1 MMQRGR
7 MYFNLLFTEQR
18 HRLDGFILWIYVQD
32 GIRLLEK
39 AAGVDSSG
47 LSSRGSPQWTIFAT
61 LFCGRRQKRS
71 VCYRLKRQT

>member
-1 MMQRGR
+1 

-39 AAGVDSSG
+39 AAGADSSG
-47 LSSRGSPQWTIFAT
+47 LSSRGSLPYQLQHSLTAPH
-61 LFCGRRQKRS
+61 R
-71 VCYRLKRQT
+71 